1 MTYPVT
7 IDLRTKPEEAKME
20 KTNKPTVAGVFN
32 IITGALGILGALGA
46 FFGFGVVTGAF
57 NIPTGYIPDFVPAIV
72 LGSAIFSLIVAVLA
86 LIGGIF
92 AVQRKQWGW
101 ALTGSIAAI
110 FSLIFLGIP
119 AVILVATSKN
129 EFE

>member
-1 MTYPVT
+1 ME
-7 IDLRTKPEEAKME
+7 RTGKPI
-20 KTNKPTVAGVFN
+20 VAGVFN
-32 IITGALGILGALGA
+32 IIVGALGILGAIST
-46 FFGFGVVTGAF
+46 FFGFGVITGVLG
-57 NIPTGYIPDFVPAIV
+57 IPIGPIPGFVPGIV
-72 LGSAIFSLIVAVLA
+72 LGTGIFTLIVAVLA

-110 FSLIFLGIP
+110 FIFFFLGVP
-119 AVILVATSKN
+119 AVILAAISKN

>member
-1 MTYPVT
+1 MIGCTWF
-7 IDLRTKPEEAKME
+7 LKRGAKVE
-20 KTNKPTVAGVFN
+20 KTKKPTVAGVFL
-32 IITGALGILGALGA
+32 IITGALGILGAVGS
-46 FFGFGVVTGAF
+46 FIGFSVVSGGWG
-57 NIPTGYIPDFVPAIV
+57 IPGMEAIPAFVPGIV
-72 LGSAIFSLIVAVLA
+72 LGWGIFGLIVAVLA

-101 ALTGSIAAI
+101 ALAGSIAAI

-119 AVILVATSKN
+119 AVILVAISKN